1 MCDTMGFLSK
11 GRAYFAKNS
20 DRSPNEPQLVE
31 YHPRR
36 SGAGSL
42 KATYIEIEDAG
53 EANAVLLSRP
63 SWLWGAE
70 MGVSERGVVI
80 GNEAV
85 FTKGAYGKTGLTG
98 MDLVRLGL
106 ERGESARHAFEVI
119 ANLLERYGQGG
130 NCGFDH
136 DFYYDNSFLILDRH
150 DVYIL
155 ETAGKRW
162 AAKRFERAAISNRLS
177 LEANADLRGGGA
189 AADEDFSK
197 KHLEPV
203 YSFFSG
209 SKQRNGMACAAL
221 TSAAGVPDL
230 MRALRAHAPEIHNPL
245 CQNSVRSVCMHAGGA
260 IGDHTTAS
268 MVVELGDIIKLWVT
282 GSSTPCISLFKPWA
296 FGNPPTPP
304 VFEAGDARAKEYWL
318 ARERFHRNLLGRELP
333 AEYYAERDAL
343 EAGWLTEAEHADLA
357 AMRAL
362 SLRAGEQEAAFYEK
376 WGQAKLADGK
386 ARASFLNYWQKK
398 NATLG

>member
-1 MCDTMGFLSK
+1 MCDTMGFLA
-11 GRAYFAKNS
+11 GGGAYFAKNS
-20 DRSPNEPQLVE
+20 DRSPNEPQLAE

-36 SGAGSL
+36 GGAGRL

-70 MGVSERGVVI
+70 MGLSERGVAI

-106 ERGESARHAFEVI
+106 ERGESARHAVEVI
-119 ANLLERYGQGG
+119 ASLLERYGQGG

-136 DFYYDNSFLILDRH
+136 DFYYDNSFLILDAH

-162 AAKRFERAAISNRLS
+162 AAKRFARAAISNRLS
-177 LEANADLRGGGA
+177 LGAQADLLGGGA
-189 AADEDFSK
+189 KAGEDFAK
-197 KHLEPV
+197 KHLDPV

-221 TSAAGVPDL
+221 AAAAGAPEL
-230 MRALRAHAPEIHNPL
+230 MRALRAHAPGVANPL
-245 CQNSVRSVCMHAGGA
+245 CQNSVGSVCMHAGGA

-268 MVVELGDIIKLWVT
+268 MIVEFGKIAKVWIT
-282 GSSTPCISLFKPWA
+282 GSSTPCVSLFKPWA
-296 FGNPPTPP
+296 FGNPPAPP
-304 VFEAGDARAKEYWL
+304 VFEAGDARAKEHWL
-318 ARERFHRNLLGRELP
+318 ARERFHRSLLGGELP
-333 AEYYAERDAL
+333 AAYFAERDAL
-343 EAGWLTEAEHADLA
+343 EKSWLAQAENADLA
-357 AMRAL
+357 AMREL
-362 SLRAGEQEAAFYEK
+362 SLRAAAEEEAFYEK
-376 WGQAKLADGK
+376 WGRAAPARGK
-386 ARASFLNYWQKK
+386 ARASFLSYWKKK
-398 NATLG
+398 NAALE